1 MGDHWL
7 QLIIVMV
14 IGVLFFGAKRLP
26 EMGSAVGKTI
36 KEFQKSMREVSSD
49 NSANTAAVTPPVE
62 RPQVAAPAQPSL
74 ATPQNAAPTPVETV
88 HE

>member
-36 KEFQKSMREVSSD
+36 KEFQKSMREVSD
-49 NSANTAAVTPPVE
+49 NNTNTAAVTPPVE
-62 RPQVAAPAQPSL
+62 RPQVASPAQPSL
-74 ATPQNAAPTPVETV
+74 AAPQNAAPTPVETV